1 MPNDSANIVRSPVN
15 VYLAPTGADYTDLSQ
30 WELVGWCKSGEV
42 RLAGDEKHTI
52 RTGRGVTLEL
62 SQKYI
67 FSAQALETTR
77 AQVTALEALLR
88 RKIDILLEDLIRVQ
102 VFYLIKNFEMKLAPE
117 FTYDFKSPRKLR
129 IRAQRTAKHFTD
141 LYERI
146 SFYVP
151 PGVGDPDLYGGIHFE
166 QGALL

>member
-15 VYLAPTGADYTDLSQ
+15 VYLAPTGADYTDLNQ

-77 AQVTALEALLR
+77 AQVTALEAF
-88 RKIDILLEDLIRVQ
+88 KNTDIDIVLINRADRATGDI
-102 VFYLIKNFEMKLAPE
+102 FASGTLSLAP
-117 FTYDFKSPRKLR
+117 DFLYTFKESRKLKFEVTFSV
-129 IRAQRTAKHFTD
+129 QDFTD
-141 LYERI
+141 FWSELAAATGY
-146 SFYVP
+146 S
-151 PGVGDPDLYGGIHFE
+151 
-166 QGALL
+166 